1 MIDCEEAQRWLKQA
15 DYTLRAVKADIEGG
29 FHAWACFKSHQAA
42 EYALKAV
49 LRSVGV
55 ESFGH
60 DLVELWRKTSR
71 ICDGMDRLRLCIALL
86 NKLYVPPRYP
96 DAWAGGAVP
105 FENYTEKD
113 SQEAMECA
121 REVLDAVK
129 ECLVKWCE
137 TPEEEGGG
145 LA

>member
-1 MIDCEEAQRWLKQA
+1 MIDCEEALRWLRQA
-15 DYTLRAVKADIEGG
+15 EYTLQSIRVDVNGG

-49 LRSVGV
+49 LRGFGI

-60 DLVELWRKTSR
+60 DLIDLWRKSLKL
-71 ICDGMDRLRLCIALL
+71 CPSVEPLRLCIALL

-105 FENYTEKD
+105 FESYTEKD
-113 SQEAMECA
+113 SREAMECA
-121 REVLDAVK
+121 RKVVQAVK
-129 ECLVKWCE
+129 DCLVEWCE
-137 TPEEEGGG
+137 APEEQGSS